1 VAHLPKKKPVEL
13 KAAEREKAARQ
24 ASVDQHT
31 RRRFV
36 RYNVKP
42 RLLVRLSYGGAFG
55 LFSTSMH
62 AYLANVCQGGFG
74 LVSMESPPNGARISI
89 ELLSLSEQHRFNA
102 KVVHVSES
110 HKGTIIGVEFTK
122 VPQEN
127 IISILKSCQAETQ
140 ICP

>member
-1 VAHLPKKKPVEL
+1 MADVPKKKPVIL
-13 KAAEREKAARQ
+13 KATKREKDARQ
-24 ASVDQHT
+24 ARVDEVN

-36 RYNVKP
+36 RYNIKP
-42 RLLVRLSYGGAFG
+42 RLMVRVVYGGVFG
-55 LFSTSMH
+55 LFQRSIH

-74 LVSMESPPNGARISI
+74 LVSMEPLKMGTKITI
-89 ELLSLSEQHRFNA
+89 EVLSLSEAHHFRA

-110 HKGTIIGVEFTK
+110 HKGTVIGVEFTK

-127 IISILKSCQAETQ
+127 IISVLKSCQAETQ